1 MSFQAGHYQDFS
13 KATGC
18 TVFLF
23 EQPNRAVAAVR
34 GGAPG
39 GRETAT
45 LFPGNL
51 VEGVDAIFFSGGSA
65 ESFLEKGQVMDS
77 LGKKK
82 SLRLRGEQ
90 FPL

>member
-23 EQPNRAVAAVR
+23 EQPNRAVAAVL

-39 GRETAT
+39 GR
-45 LFPGNL
+45 
-51 VEGVDAIFFSGGSA
+51 
-65 ESFLEKGQVMDS
+65 
-77 LGKKK
+77 
-82 SLRLRGEQ
+82 
-90 FPL
+90 